1 MYVSAVQGVAL
12 IRSRQARLRLER
24 RKSFESGYFR
34 FLICFL
40 CLVVVLQGLLRFD
53 SIRPLLNKTIWLEG
67 QPLAKTLR
75 GIEEPIYTWIQW
87 PPAGYGSGSEVG
99 VICLKFIGD
108 QNDYV
113 WVLVNGKTAKKL
125 VPEDGVILCRDG
137 DLVEIVAEKGLANI
151 VVSAVSV
158 NVLSPSVGT
167 WVKGRGVL
175 SLGRAQ
181 LAHP

>member
-1 MYVSAVQGVAL
+1 ML
-12 IRSRQARLRLER
+12 PMPCCR
-24 RKSFESGYFR
+24 
-34 FLICFL
+34 
-40 CLVVVLQGLLRFD
+40 LQGLLRFD

-75 GIEEPIYTWIQW
+75 GIEEPIYTWIQ
-87 PPAGYGSGSEVG
+87 AACRIRVRQRSR
-99 VICLKFIGD
+99 VICLKFIGIKRLC
-108 QNDYV
+108 V
-113 WVLVNGKTAKKL
+113 GTGERKTAKKL